1 MAFVSLKAWRAR
13 SAERSALAAAL
24 KRDVSA
30 ALALGPADALTV
42 NEIACPD
49 PGCPDL
55 ETIVLVMRA
64 GEPTRALR
72 IRRTMER
79 VTADDLARLAEEER
93 ALRSGAAP

>member
-13 SAERSALAAAL
+13 SAEQAALAATL
-24 KRDVSA
+24 KRDIAA
-30 ALALGPADALTV
+30 ALGLDPVDSLTV

-55 ETIVLVMRA
+55 ETIVLVMRL

-72 IRRTMER
+72 IRRTMDA
-79 VTADDLARLAEEER
+79 VTPADLAGLAEEER
-93 ALRSGAAP
+93 ALRAEPRS

>member
-24 KRDVSA
+24 KRDIAA
-30 ALALGPADALTV
+30 ALGLEPADAVTV

-55 ETIVLVMRA
+55 ETIVLVMRV

-72 IRRTMER
+72 IRRTMDA
-79 VTADDLARLAEEER
+79 VTPEDLAVLAADER
-93 ALRSGAAP
+93 ALRAAGT

>member
-13 SAERSALAAAL
+13 SAERAALAAQL

-30 ALALGPADALTV
+30 ALGLGAEDAVTV

-55 ETIVLVMRA
+55 ETIILVMRA

-72 IRRTMER
+72 IRRTLDA
-79 VTADDLARLAEEER
+79 VTPADLDGLAAEER
-93 ALRSGAAP
+93 ALRGGPA